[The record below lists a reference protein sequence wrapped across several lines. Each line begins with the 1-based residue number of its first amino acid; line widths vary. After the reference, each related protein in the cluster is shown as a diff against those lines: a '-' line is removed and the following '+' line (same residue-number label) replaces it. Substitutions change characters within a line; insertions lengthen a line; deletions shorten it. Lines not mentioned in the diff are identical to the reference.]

1 MEMLLRDRRV
11 QQLQKTLE
19 DCSLDIK
26 KYKAELLNYERQCDS
41 M

>member
-1 MEMLLRDRRV
+1 METLLRDRRI

-19 DCSLDIK
+19 DSSLEIK
-26 KYKAELLNYERQCDS
+26 KYKVELSSYERQCDS